1 MGQMD
6 PNQCSINIVGRWV
19 GVRNIPG
26 LVESRALD
34 GVESK
39 IPSRNT
45 LEFEKEGSMLE
56 SVSTPQELRSFCTVQ
71 PNALLMSSTCSTEDM
86 AIVERF
92 ELCSAM
98 PIGAL
103 PVCSYFLDQRSSFW
117 NPGH

>member
-19 GVRNIPG
+19 GIRNIPG

-34 GVESK
+34 GVESN

-45 LEFEKEGSMLE
+45 VESQKEGSMSE
-56 SVSTPQELRSFCTVQ
+56 SVSTLQELNQFCTLG
-71 PNALLMSSTCSTEDM
+71 PASLLRTSNCSIDDTTG
-86 AIVERF
+86 VEGF

-98 PIGAL
+98 PIAGCL
-103 PVCSYFLDQRSSFW
+103 VFSYFLDQRSSFW